1 MPFYLNPFS
10 SDFTG
15 AWVLSDRKYSID
27 FKVPRNSGRG
37 DEYVVSYAGPGPF
50 DLNGNDRDGNSKDV
64 LVVVFALNDPKN
76 WTEHSVT
83 ISATDL
89 SAVTATEVVS
99 SLNTDPLFSDFFTAS
114 LKDDQGNGVFRV
126 VIRQK
131 KPIQQFRFYI
141 KPGRAEETL
150 KFNKFVGVSEIPSFF
165 ARHTIANRFTYA
177 DSQNMLIELVPGS
190 SDVDADVITNAVDAY
205 GVSKGYD
212 SGTVQ
217 ADWQLLRGRAGLFNF
232 QKITVDGSDRITQI
246 IEYPAGA
253 VAGDMARLIGY
264 TYTGGN
270 TKPDTITEIPYT
282 LQTGDL
288 VTP

>member
-27 FKVPRNSGRG
+27 FRVPRNAGRG
-37 DEYVVSYAGPGPF
+37 DDYVVSYGGAGPF
-50 DLNGNDRDGNSKDV
+50 NLSGNDSDGNSRAV
-64 LVVVFALNDPKN
+64 LTIVFALNDPKN
-76 WTEHSVT
+76 WTEHAIT
-83 ISATDL
+83 ISASNLAAT
-89 SAVTATEVVS
+89 TPTEVIS
-99 SLNTDPLFSDFFTAS
+99 SLNNNSLFSDFFTAS

-126 VIRQK
+126 TIRQK

-141 KPGRAEETL
+141 KPGRAETVL
-150 KFNKFVGVSEIPSFF
+150 NFNKFAGVSEIPSFF
-165 ARHTIANRFTYA
+165 ARHTIANRFTYV
-177 DSQNMLIELVPGS
+177 DSQNMLIELAPGS
-190 SDVDADVITNAVDAY
+190 SNVDAAVIDNAVDSH
-205 GVSKGYD
+205 GVNRGYN

-232 QKITVDGSDRITQI
+232 QKITVDGSDRITEI

-253 VAGDMARLIGY
+253 VAGDMARKIAY
-264 TYTGGN
+264 AYTGSN
-270 TKPDTITEIPYT
+270 TKPNKITEIPYT
-282 LQTGDL
+282 LQTADL